1 MKTFGLNCIRVPAF
15 TLTTDML
22 RFVHLIRTRVLSMA
36 VFFIIL
42 LDITL
47 EWEDNMN
54 QRFLDVLLSNSTH
67 AGPLTNFYSFVP
79 LSY

>member
-1 MKTFGLNCIRVPAF
+1 
-15 TLTTDML
+15 
-22 RFVHLIRTRVLSMA
+22 MA

-42 LDITL
+42 LDIIL

-67 AGPLTNFYSFVP
+67 AGPLTNFYSFAP

>member
-22 RFVHLIRTRVLSMA
+22 RFVHLIRVLSMA

-67 AGPLTNFYSFVP
+67 AGPLTNFYSFAP

>member
-54 QRFLDVLLSNSTH
+54 
-67 AGPLTNFYSFVP
+67 
-79 LSY
+79 